1 MRGPTFGELF
11 TDPIF
16 MAPTIASCL
25 MCLVSSLVG
34 VLVFL
39 RRRSLLGEAISHA
52 TYPGIAMAII
62 IQATFFPNF
71 GESFPI
77 LIFVGGA
84 LSGFLGMKCIQY
96 LEERFSV
103 SSDIALCFV
112 LSSFLGI
119 GILFASRLQFSYPVW
134 YQKVQ
139 MYLYGQAATLISIH
153 IWIYTGLTAFVIFLF
168 LLCYYPIK
176 WNTFDPLFSKI
187 SGVKVKWIDRLFL
200 FLLLFSILIG
210 MRSVGVILM
219 AGMLIIPAVAARQ
232 MTKKLSSMLFV
243 AGGVGIC
250 SAIFGNYLS
259 IYIPLMMYRK
269 DPTWKIVLPSGPL
282 ILIVGALIAFIV
294 LLFAPD
300 RGLVFR
306 AWRRGQFQMRCL
318 LENITKDLC
327 KRGKGLSFSEL
338 HKLHSMNRLYLK
350 LSLRRLVKKKWLQ
363 KTEGIYTLT
372 PYGEIKGTRIIRLH
386 RLWEVY
392 LFTVLGFQL
401 AHVHKSAEEMEH
413 IITPELEE
421 ELSKMLNHPKKDPH
435 NQVIPDGVEK

>member
-1 MRGPTFGELF
+1 VRGITLWDLF

-52 TYPGIAMAII
+52 TYPGIALAII
-62 IQATFFPNF
+62 LQATFFPNF

-77 LIFVGGA
+77 LIFIGGA
-84 LSGFLGMKCIQY
+84 ISGFLGMKCIQW

-103 SSDIALCFV
+103 SSDVALCFV
-112 LSSFLGI
+112 LSSFLGV
-119 GILFASRLQFSYPVW
+119 GILLASRLQFSYPVW

-153 IWIYTGLTAFVIFLF
+153 IWIYAGLASFVIALF

-187 SGVKVKWIDRLFL
+187 SGVNVKWIDRLFL

-232 MTKKLSSMLFV
+232 LTRKLSSMFLV
-243 AGGVGIC
+243 AGSVGIC

-269 DPTWKIVLPSGPL
+269 NPDLKIILPSGPL
-282 ILIVGALIAFIV
+282 ILIVGAFIAFAI

-300 RGLVFR
+300 RGFVLR
-306 AWRRGQFQMRCL
+306 AWRRGRFQIKCL

-327 KRGKGLSFSEL
+327 KRGKGLSFNDL
-338 HKLHSMNRLYLK
+338 HKLHAINRIYLK
-350 LSLRRLVKKKWLQ
+350 LSLRALIKKKWLE
-363 KTEGIYTLT
+363 KKGNLYTLT
-372 PYGEIKGTRIIRLH
+372 PDGEIRGNRIIRLH

-392 LFTVLGFQL
+392 LFSVLGFQS

-435 NQVIPDGVEK
+435 NQIIPDVGGK